1 MLVVNELHSK
11 GRFVFSTQEVLK
23 IAREAGEA
31 TARKTSRKRRCSDLA
46 SMEIGDYGENIPE
59 IVLSDSESDCITVV
73 QWK

>member
-31 TARKTSRKRRCSDLA
+31 TARKTSRKWHRSDSA
-46 SMEIGDYGENIPE
+46 SMEIGDCGEHIPE
-59 IVLSDSESDCITVV
+59 IVPSNSESNYITVV
-73 QWK
+73 QQN